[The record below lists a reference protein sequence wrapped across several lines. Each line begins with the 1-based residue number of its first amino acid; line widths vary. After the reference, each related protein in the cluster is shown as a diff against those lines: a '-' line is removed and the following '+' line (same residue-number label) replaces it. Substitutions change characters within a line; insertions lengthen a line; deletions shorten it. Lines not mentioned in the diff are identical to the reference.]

1 MPEIDMAKS
10 LAQFQTE
17 FKAIQQLVGEHNQD
31 IFGNAQL
38 VAQTT
43 GVISEGIKV
52 LGERIQEL
60 RDEGRTG
67 ADIAAFKDDAE
78 VTKFLG
84 GIDDH
89 LSSLERELT
98 RITRLHQTD
107 FAKTKARF
115 VTLKRDVQAEI
126 AARKKQVS
134 TKLGLGNKSLPDLVK
149 LLTALNTYQDGGAYS
164 PFEVFTPEKMTEHK
178 AIFDKRIKTEISK
191 AKDVRLSEHQKMLQ
205 QQALSTRNLKGNLAR
220 AKTHMEAVELGV
232 TKAKDALAQR
242 ISRDRPE
249 DKLSRGRGPLL
260 EDSPVIFDDEMQPE
274 RPERIAGTI
283 RISGKGAQISMA
295 GAIGLAILAAVILM
309 FGRRGRR

>member
-1 MPEIDMAKS
+1 MAKS

-60 RDEGRTG
+60 KDEGRTG

-242 ISRDRPE
+242 KPKELLAAKIEAAKSMKALNE
-249 DKLSRGRGPLL
+249 IAKLYAGAL
-260 EDSPVIFDDEMQPE
+260 EDDWFKGQLKNSKDKATVEKGVKLVAAMHTQARKSLDEVANARVI
-274 RPERIAGTI
+274 
-283 RISGKGAQISMA
+283 
-295 GAIGLAILAAVILM
+295 
-309 FGRRGRR
+309 